1 MCKIHRKEKLMDSN
15 NQEVLYDAHQD
26 FSVLSLECITIF
38 WTLVEKYVE
47 AIYSNTV
54 DKNCYFKCCYED
66 IGSNIAMN
74 ASEVKCTVAMLY
86 FLGFI
91 DVKTNENTD
100 ILLVTI
106 RWNNFYRTVKSII
119 NTMLQCQ
126 DKVKTSK

>member
-1 MCKIHRKEKLMDSN
+1 MDSN

-47 AIYSNTV
+47 AIYNNTV
-54 DKNCYFKCCYED
+54 DKNCYFKCCYKD
-66 IGSNIAMN
+66 I
-74 ASEVKCTVAMLY
+74 ASKTAIKAYDVEYTMMILG

-91 DVKTNENTD
+91 KVKTSKSTD
-100 ILLVTI
+100 VLLVTI
-106 RWNNFYRTVKSII
+106 CWNNFYRTVKSII

>member
-1 MCKIHRKEKLMDSN
+1 MDSYK
-15 NQEVLYDAHQD
+15 QEALYDAYQS
-26 FSVLSLECITIF
+26 FSVLSLEFIMVF

-74 ASEVKCTVAMLY
+74 ASEVKCTVAMFY

-106 RWNNFYRTVKSII
+106 RWNNFYRSVKSII